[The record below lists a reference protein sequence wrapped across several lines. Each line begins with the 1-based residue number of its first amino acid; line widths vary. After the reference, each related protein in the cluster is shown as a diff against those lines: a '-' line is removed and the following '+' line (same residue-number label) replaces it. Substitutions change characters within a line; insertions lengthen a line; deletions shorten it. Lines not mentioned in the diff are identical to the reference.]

1 MTENDQAADG
11 LPTGVGLTPLDPDF
25 QQDPYATYD
34 ALRERAPVHH
44 DPVFGRWLLTRH
56 DDVEALLRNRDLCV
70 DPRKAADGAFEQMF
84 LNTLGDREPSMLFL
98 DAPGHTRLTAPSP
111 VLCLALARLQATP
124 QRTYAM
130 AMLRLRITGTED
142 DARAISDL
150 LLGLDG
156 IEHVEETDDL
166 MPHMDD
172 DDSSSAGL
180 SDDIGPGIH
189 ELEVEVGNES
199 TAQKVR
205 DAVQELALELDVFV
219 EYETDEG

>member
-1 MTENDQAADG
+1 
-11 LPTGVGLTPLDPDF
+11 
-25 QQDPYATYD
+25 
-34 ALRERAPVHH
+34 
-44 DPVFGRWLLTRH
+44 
-56 DDVEALLRNRDLCV
+56 
-70 DPRKAADGAFEQMF
+70 
-84 LNTLGDREPSMLFL
+84 
-98 DAPGHTRLTAPSP
+98 
-111 VLCLALARLQATP
+111 
-124 QRTYAM
+124 M

-150 LLGLDG
+150 LLGLEG

-205 DAVQELALELDVFV
+205 DAVQALALELDVFV

>member
-1 MTENDQAADG
+1 
-11 LPTGVGLTPLDPDF
+11 
-25 QQDPYATYD
+25 
-34 ALRERAPVHH
+34 
-44 DPVFGRWLLTRH
+44 
-56 DDVEALLRNRDLCV
+56 
-70 DPRKAADGAFEQMF
+70 
-84 LNTLGDREPSMLFL
+84 
-98 DAPGHTRLTAPSP
+98 
-111 VLCLALARLQATP
+111 
-124 QRTYAM
+124 M

-150 LLGLDG
+150 LLGLEG

-199 TAQKVR
+199 NAQKVR

>member
-1 MTENDQAADG
+1 
-11 LPTGVGLTPLDPDF
+11 
-25 QQDPYATYD
+25 
-34 ALRERAPVHH
+34 
-44 DPVFGRWLLTRH
+44 
-56 DDVEALLRNRDLCV
+56 
-70 DPRKAADGAFEQMF
+70 
-84 LNTLGDREPSMLFL
+84 
-98 DAPGHTRLTAPSP
+98 
-111 VLCLALARLQATP
+111 
-124 QRTYAM
+124 M

-150 LLGLDG
+150 LQSIEG

-180 SDDIGPGIH
+180 SDDIGPGTH

>member
-1 MTENDQAADG
+1 MS
-11 LPTGVGLTPLDPDF
+11 L
-25 QQDPYATYD
+25 
-34 ALRERAPVHH
+34 
-44 DPVFGRWLLTRH
+44 
-56 DDVEALLRNRDLCV
+56 
-70 DPRKAADGAFEQMF
+70 
-84 LNTLGDREPSMLFL
+84 
-98 DAPGHTRLTAPSP
+98 
-111 VLCLALARLQATP
+111 
-124 QRTYAM
+124 
-130 AMLRLRITGTED
+130 LRLRITGTED

-189 ELEVEVGNES
+189 ELEVEVGNAY

>member
-1 MTENDQAADG
+1 TSANGPNEGTATLMNRNEPPQIAPNSSSSSAVRQSRPAACG
-11 LPTGVGLTPLDPDF
+11 TCFMPEVL
-25 QQDPYATYD
+25 QYAP
-34 ALRERAPVHH
+34 RAGAYSIEPQW
-44 DPVFGRWLLTRH
+44 PARNTRP
-56 DDVEALLRNRDLCV
+56 A
-70 DPRKAADGAFEQMF
+70 G
-84 LNTLGDREPSMLFL
+84 
-98 DAPGHTRLTAPSP
+98 TRLHPFF
-111 VLCLALARLQATP
+111 ARRGP
-124 QRTYAM
+124 RCNPPPRMPAM
-130 AMLRLRITGTED
+130 PLLRLRITGTED

>member
-1 MTENDQAADG
+1 
-11 LPTGVGLTPLDPDF
+11 
-25 QQDPYATYD
+25 
-34 ALRERAPVHH
+34 
-44 DPVFGRWLLTRH
+44 
-56 DDVEALLRNRDLCV
+56 
-70 DPRKAADGAFEQMF
+70 
-84 LNTLGDREPSMLFL
+84 
-98 DAPGHTRLTAPSP
+98 
-111 VLCLALARLQATP
+111 
-124 QRTYAM
+124 M

-142 DARAISDL
+142 DARAIRDL

>member
-1 MTENDQAADG
+1 
-11 LPTGVGLTPLDPDF
+11 
-25 QQDPYATYD
+25 
-34 ALRERAPVHH
+34 
-44 DPVFGRWLLTRH
+44 
-56 DDVEALLRNRDLCV
+56 
-70 DPRKAADGAFEQMF
+70 
-84 LNTLGDREPSMLFL
+84 
-98 DAPGHTRLTAPSP
+98 
-111 VLCLALARLQATP
+111 
-124 QRTYAM
+124 M

-199 TAQKVR
+199 TGQKVR

>member
-1 MTENDQAADG
+1 M
-11 LPTGVGLTPLDPDF
+11 PT
-25 QQDPYATYD
+25 
-34 ALRERAPVHH
+34 LRI
-44 DPVFGRWLLTRH
+44 
-56 DDVEALLRNRDLCV
+56 
-70 DPRKAADGAFEQMF
+70 
-84 LNTLGDREPSMLFL
+84 
-98 DAPGHTRLTAPSP
+98 
-111 VLCLALARLQATP
+111 
-124 QRTYAM
+124 
-130 AMLRLRITGTED
+130 RITGSD
-142 DARAISDL
+142 DDSRAISNL
-150 LLGLDG
+150 LQSLDG
-156 IEHVEETDDL
+156 VEHVEETDDL

>member
-1 MTENDQAADG
+1 MTMIRLRA
-11 LPTGVGLTPLDPDF
+11 TGPRSGF
-25 QQDPYATYD
+25 D
-34 ALRERAPVHH
+34 ALLA
-44 DPVFGRWLLTRH
+44 
-56 DDVEALLRNRDLCV
+56 ALHGV
-70 DPRKAADGAFEQMF
+70 DG
-84 LNTLGDREPSMLFL
+84 
-98 DAPGHTRLTAPSP
+98 
-111 VLCLALARLQATP
+111 V
-124 QRTYAM
+124 
-130 AMLRLRITGTED
+130 
-142 DARAISDL
+142 
-150 LLGLDG
+150 
-156 IEHVEETDDL
+156 EHVEEVADL

>member
-1 MTENDQAADG
+1 
-11 LPTGVGLTPLDPDF
+11 
-25 QQDPYATYD
+25 
-34 ALRERAPVHH
+34 
-44 DPVFGRWLLTRH
+44 
-56 DDVEALLRNRDLCV
+56 
-70 DPRKAADGAFEQMF
+70 
-84 LNTLGDREPSMLFL
+84 
-98 DAPGHTRLTAPSP
+98 
-111 VLCLALARLQATP
+111 
-124 QRTYAM
+124 M

-205 DAVQELALELDVFV
+205 DAVQKLALELDVFV

>member
-1 MTENDQAADG
+1 MTTIRLRA
-11 LPTGVGLTPLDPDF
+11 TGP
-25 QQDPYATYD
+25 ATGFD
-34 ALRERAPVHH
+34 ALMAALEGVDGVER
-44 DPVFGRWLLTRH
+44 
-56 DDVEALLRNRDLCV
+56 
-70 DPRKAADGAFEQMF
+70 
-84 LNTLGDREPSMLFL
+84 
-98 DAPGHTRLTAPSP
+98 
-111 VLCLALARLQATP
+111 
-124 QRTYAM
+124 
-130 AMLRLRITGTED
+130 
-142 DARAISDL
+142 
-150 LLGLDG
+150 
-156 IEHVEETDDL
+156 VEELADL

>member
-1 MTENDQAADG
+1 
-11 LPTGVGLTPLDPDF
+11 
-25 QQDPYATYD
+25 
-34 ALRERAPVHH
+34 
-44 DPVFGRWLLTRH
+44 
-56 DDVEALLRNRDLCV
+56 
-70 DPRKAADGAFEQMF
+70 
-84 LNTLGDREPSMLFL
+84 
-98 DAPGHTRLTAPSP
+98 
-111 VLCLALARLQATP
+111 
-124 QRTYAM
+124 M

-150 LLGLDG
+150 LLGLEG

-189 ELEVEVGNES
+189 ELEVEVGNER

>member
-1 MTENDQAADG
+1 
-11 LPTGVGLTPLDPDF
+11 
-25 QQDPYATYD
+25 
-34 ALRERAPVHH
+34 
-44 DPVFGRWLLTRH
+44 
-56 DDVEALLRNRDLCV
+56 
-70 DPRKAADGAFEQMF
+70 
-84 LNTLGDREPSMLFL
+84 
-98 DAPGHTRLTAPSP
+98 
-111 VLCLALARLQATP
+111 
-124 QRTYAM
+124 M

-189 ELEVEVGNES
+189 ELEVEVGNG

>member
-1 MTENDQAADG
+1 
-11 LPTGVGLTPLDPDF
+11 
-25 QQDPYATYD
+25 
-34 ALRERAPVHH
+34 
-44 DPVFGRWLLTRH
+44 
-56 DDVEALLRNRDLCV
+56 
-70 DPRKAADGAFEQMF
+70 
-84 LNTLGDREPSMLFL
+84 
-98 DAPGHTRLTAPSP
+98 
-111 VLCLALARLQATP
+111 
-124 QRTYAM
+124 M

-150 LLGLDG
+150 LLGLEG

-189 ELEVEVGNES
+189 ELEVEVGNEI